1 MAAHSLNGNGKG
13 DVLRKEARK
22 KMKADRK
29 TASKM
34 AQYKDTRIG
43 DKASEA
49 HMCMLTLGQD

>member
-1 MAAHSLNGNGKG
+1 MEME
-13 DVLRKEARK
+13 KEMYSEK
-22 KMKADRK
+22 KQGKMKMDRR
-29 TASKM
+29 TASKT